1 MLTTLSILSRDQG
14 PKWQEPKPE
23 EMKAPEVA
31 PGRLHE
37 LLRSAVERLAL
48 SRQPAPSRSRA

>member
-23 EMKAPEVA
+23 DTIAPEVV

-37 LLRSAVERLAL
+37 LLRSVVGRLAV
-48 SRQPAPSRSRA
+48 SRRPAPSRSRA